1 MVYFA
6 ATFPYVIL
14 FTLLV
19 TGLCQEGAWSGVA
32 YFIMPEWNKLLDI
45 QVWQAA
51 AGQMFFSLSVSMGG
65 LIMYSSYNDF
75 RNNVYRLGL
84 VCQLSGSPRRAVPP
98 DACVPRSPMFPRT
111 HATHGS

>member
-1 MVYFA
+1 MLTLSTLQVVYFA

-14 FTLLV
+14 FTLLI

-32 YFIMPEWNKLLDI
+32 YFLMPTWNKLLDI

-75 RNNVYRLGL
+75 RNNVYRQ
-84 VCQLSGSPRRAVPP
+84 VDGS
-98 DACVPRSPMFPRT
+98 T
-111 HATHGS
+111 Y